1 MSDNFPIYISKEP
14 VAYSYAEQ
22 KMLTIAKRIYQDNSL
37 GEAWFLEH
45 PHVYTAGVSAK
56 IDELLNARDVPVH
69 QVSRGGKYTYH
80 GPGQRVIY
88 TMFNLKKL
96 HGDKPDIRLFINQL
110 EDWIITSLSQISV
123 NAYKVPNRVG
133 IWVKHKDKEQ
143 KIAAIGIKLHKWISY
158 HGIAIN
164 IKPDL
169 RYFEGIIP
177 CGLANFGVCSLQ
189 SLGINISLEEFDSIL
204 LDNFYSIFK
213 VEMDFLNEQIS

>member
-1 MSDNFPIYISKEP
+1 MSDKCEIYISKEP
-14 VAYSYAEQ
+14 VEYTCSEQ
-22 KMLTIAKRIYQDNSL
+22 KMPEIVKCIHQDNSL
-37 GEAWFLEH
+37 GKAWFLEH

-56 IDELLNARDVPVH
+56 VEELLNAKGVPVH

-110 EDWIITSLSQISV
+110 EDWVIDSLSKISV
-123 NAYKVPNRVG
+123 DAYKVPNRVG
-133 IWVKHKDKEQ
+133 IWVKHKGQEQ
-143 KIAAIGIKLHKWISY
+143 KIAAIGIKLHKWVSY

-164 IKPDL
+164 INPDL
-169 RYFEGIIP
+169 SYFQGIVP
-177 CGLANFGVCSLQ
+177 CGLADFGVCSLK

-213 VEMDFLNEQIS
+213 VEMDLLNEQIS